1 MDIEEAYSRISPFFN
16 PWVRLMEVQTREM
29 EVNDSDLGD
38 KRILIIS
45 PPTDPGIG
53 MLSEANHGGETYLM
67 CFSSRLERSARR
79 SVPPGGLETF
89 TAPFFRIPFGDEY
102 FDAVFTNCFFDF
114 CREEDF
120 PMTVRE
126 IKRVLKKKG
135 QLLSVYMDFP
145 STLASRLWTGLFER
159 VSILSQGSRP
169 VDIRPTLEREGFKVI
184 KDVSLLSHGFPLKY
198 IQAGK

>member
-1 MDIEEAYSRISPFFN
+1 MDIEKAYSRISPFFN
-16 PWVRLMEVQTREM
+16 PWVKLMEIQTREM
-29 EVNDSDLGD
+29 ELDDSGLGGM
-38 KRILIIS
+38 RILIIS
-45 PPTDPGIG
+45 PPTDPGIRL
-53 MLSEANHGGETYLM
+53 LSQANPEGETYLM
-67 CFSSRLERSARR
+67 CFSSRLEETAKGF
-79 SVPPGGLETF
+79 VPTGGLRTF

-114 CREEDF
+114 CREDDF

-145 STLASRLWTGLFER
+145 STWTSRIWTGLFER

-169 VDIRPTLEREGFKVI
+169 VDIRPTLEGQGFNVI
-184 KDVSLLSHGFPLKY
+184 KDISLLSRGFPLKY
-198 IQAGK
+198 IQAEK